1 TGSGGTTQSN
11 TISVGPMPSAPSSGP
26 GSFTLSNQTPVWD
39 TTAPAGPAVQLS
51 WTASSGATSY
61 QVYRNGSAVGGS
73 LSGTSFYNST
83 GLTSGQTYSYYVIAT
98 GAGGTKQS
106 NTINVGP
113 MPSAPANAPGN
124 FTLSNQTPVWD
135 TTAPAGPAVQL
146 SWTTSSGA
154 TSYQVYRNG
163 SAVGGSLSGTSF
175 YNSTGLTSGQT
186 YSYYV
191 IATGAGGTKQ
201 SNTINVGPM
210 PSASM
215 GTLPA
220 APSSLAALASNN
232 SVSLAWTDNS
242 TNETGFSVER
252 KTGASGSYGQIAT
265 TGQGVAA
272 YVDSSVTAGTTYYY
286 RTRAFNSAGNS
297 SY

>member
-1 TGSGGTTQSN
+1 
-11 TISVGPMPSAPSSGP
+11 
-26 GSFTLSNQTPVWD
+26 QTPVWD
-39 TTAPAGPAVQLS
+39 TTSPAGP
-51 WTASSGATSY
+51 T
-61 QVYRNGSAVGGS
+61 
-73 LSGTSFYNST
+73 
-83 GLTSGQTYSYYVIAT
+83 
-98 GAGGTKQS
+98 
-106 NTINVGP
+106 
-113 MPSAPANAPGN
+113 
-124 FTLSNQTPVWD
+124 
-135 TTAPAGPAVQL
+135 VQL

-232 SVSLAWTDNS
+232 SVFLAWTDDS
-242 TNETGFSVER
+242 TDETGFGVER
-252 KTGASGSYGQIAT
+252 KRGASGSYGQIAT

-297 SY
+297 SYSNEVSATITAAVSSPPKISGVTNPVIGSAVAHAFTISGSNFQDKCNVTL